1 MKRRER
7 DTRKLK
13 LRYVWFYLILTNFF
27 FNLNLQIEQEQWVNE
42 FNKALDEVEEH
53 ELEIE

>member
-13 LRYVWFYLILTNFF
+13 LRYVWFYLILTKLF